1 MLEGARNVPRPSV
14 EVDSARFERGMFD
27 RRLLNYYRRNWK
39 DFIDKETN
47 VLGSLIGKC

>member
-1 MLEGARNVPRPSV
+1 MFEGARNVPRPSV
-14 EVDSARFERGMFD
+14 EVDSARFEIRGMFD
-27 RRLLNYYRRNWK
+27 RRLLKRRNWK

>member
-1 MLEGARNVPRPSV
+1 MFEGAPRNVPRPSV

-27 RRLLNYYRRNWK
+27 RRLLKRSNWK

>member
-1 MLEGARNVPRPSV
+1 MFEGAPRNVPRPSV

-27 RRLLNYYRRNWK
+27 RRLLKRRNWK